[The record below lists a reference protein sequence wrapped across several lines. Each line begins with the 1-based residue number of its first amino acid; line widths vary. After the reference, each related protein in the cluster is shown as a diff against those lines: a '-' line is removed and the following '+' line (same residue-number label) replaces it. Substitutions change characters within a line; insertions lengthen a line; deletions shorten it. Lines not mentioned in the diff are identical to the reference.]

1 MHPFHFHTSVVLYS
15 PARVKI
21 VAYACEGKN
30 KEKGISSFPDTVAK
44 MPSLPSLHPPVMFS
58 T

>member
-30 KEKGISSFPDTVAK
+30 KEKGISSFPDPIPK
-44 MPSLPSLHPPVMFS
+44 MPFIAFITSSSHV
-58 T
+58 